1 MFEND
6 ESDILREMDR
16 VHSILEEIYSG
27 SINWLYDLSRN
38 SLKPLYKIQLRD
50 KELEITFDL
59 PGVHKEDISISATDQ
74 TLSLEAKTKRP
85 IQLMVGGFLQKRVEF
100 ERYIESILLP
110 VRIDPDKAKAKVR
123 NGHLTIRFPV
133 VKKGTLVKVE

>member
-1 MFEND
+1 MWETD

-38 SLKPLYKIQLRD
+38 SLKPLYRIQLRG
-50 KELEITFDL
+50 KELEVTFDL
-59 PGVHKEDISISATDQ
+59 PGVRKEDISISATDQ
-74 TLSLEAKTKRP
+74 TLSIEAKTKRP

-100 ERYIESILLP
+100 ERYIESIVLP

-123 NGHLTIRFPV
+123 DGLLTVRFPV
-133 VKKGTLVKVE
+133 VQKGVIVKVD

>member
-1 MFEND
+1 MWETD

-16 VHSILEEIYSG
+16 VNSILEEIYSG

-38 SLKPLYKIQLRD
+38 SLKPLYKLRLRER
-50 KELEITFDL
+50 ELEVTFDL
-59 PGVHKEDISISATDQ
+59 PGVRKEDISISATDQ
-74 TLSLEAKTKRP
+74 TLSIEAKTERP
-85 IQLMVGGFLQKRVEF
+85 IRLMVGGFLQKSVEF
-100 ERYIESILLP
+100 ERYFESILLP

-133 VKKGTLVKVE
+133 IEKGTVVKVE